1 MIAHQNSRFKI
12 QNHRNSSANIAV
24 KLPVFDNSNLTLTC
38 SYWLVWSVMIF
49 TYEAV
54 LEQIERGTNRLHDY

>member
-24 KLPVFDNSNLTLTC
+24 KLPVFDNSNLTFDMFLLAGVEC
-38 SYWLVWSVMIF
+38 HD
-49 TYEAV
+49 
-54 LEQIERGTNRLHDY
+54 LHI